1 MVGPSARRVA
11 ARHLQE
17 EFGASERRS
26 CAVLGQHR
34 SVQRHVLS
42 SREATV
48 GLEAAILKEASENPH
63 WGYRS
68 ILRRLRIAGHVVSER
83 QVRQLYK
90 LLGLARKRKQKRR
103 LKVTARRPMTVPANV
118 NDVWAIDFVSDRTEQ
133 GLSFRIFAAIDVTT
147 RECLSLRP
155 GASLPSVDVTR
166 FLDAAIRMQ
175 GCPKAINCDNGP
187 EFRSKHFQ
195 TWAAKLGIDIQYIEP
210 GKPTQNAFI
219 ESFNGRLRDE
229 FLNTHFF
236 PSLEAAKELL
246 RGWKY
251 KYNHQRGHSSLGGKS
266 PRQYA
271 LTLAAAA

>member
-1 MVGPSARRVA
+1 MVGPSARRDA
-11 ARHLQE
+11 ACHLQE
-17 EFGASERRS
+17 VFGASERRS

-34 SVQRHVLS
+34 SVQRHVK
-42 SREATV
+42 V
-48 GLEAAILKEASENPH
+48 GRNEDVELESAILKKASENPH

-68 ILRRLRIAGHVVSER
+68 ILRCLRITGHVISER
-83 QVRQLYK
+83 QVRGLYK
-90 LLGLARKRKQKRR
+90 RLGLARKRKQKRR
-103 LKVTARRPMTVPANV
+103 LKVTTRQPMTVPEHV

-133 GLSFRIFAAIDVTT
+133 GLSFRIFTAIDVAT

-155 GASLPSVDVTR
+155 GASLPSADVTR
-166 FLDAAIRMQ
+166 FLDAAIRVQ

-187 EFRSKHFQ
+187 EFRAKHFQ
-195 TWAAKLGIDIQYIEP
+195 TWAAKHGIDIQYIEP

-236 PSLEAAKELL
+236 SSLDAAKELL

-251 KYNHQRGHSSLGGKS
+251 KYNNERGHSSLGGKS

-271 LTLAAAA
+271 LTLTSAA

>member
-34 SVQRHVLS
+34 SVQRHALAN
-42 SREATV
+42 REARV
-48 GLEAAILKEASENPH
+48 GLEAAISRQASANPH

-68 ILRRLRIAGHVVSER
+68 ILRALHIEGRIVSER
-83 QVRQLYK
+83 QVRRLYK
-90 LLGLARKRKQKRR
+90 RLGLARKRKQKRR
-103 LKVTARRPMTVPANV
+103 LKVTARQPMTVPEHV
-118 NDVWAIDFVSDRTEQ
+118 GEVWAIDFVSDRTEQ
-133 GLSFRIFAAIDVTT
+133 GLSFRIFTAIDVAT
-147 RECLSLRP
+147 RECLSLRA
-155 GASLPSVDVTR
+155 GTSLPSSEVTR
-166 FLDAAIRMQ
+166 FLDAAIRVQ

-187 EFRSKHFQ
+187 EFRAKHFQ
-195 TWAAKLGIDIQYIEP
+195 TWAAKHKIDIQYIEP

-236 PSLEAAKELL
+236 PSLDAAKELL

-271 LTLAAAA
+271 LTLPVAA

>member
-1 MVGPSARRVA
+1 MVGPSARREA
-11 ARHLQE
+11 AVHLQE

-34 SVQRHVLS
+34 SVQRHALVP
-42 SREATV
+42 RESMV
-48 GLEAAILKEASENPH
+48 GLEEAITTKASENPH
-63 WGYRS
+63 WGYRN
-68 ILRRLRIAGHVVSER
+68 ILRALRIAGLVISER
-83 QVRQLYK
+83 QVRCEYK
-90 LLGLARKRKQKRR
+90 RLGLARKRKQKRR
-103 LKVTARRPMTVPANV
+103 IKVTARQPMTVPDDV

-133 GLSFRIFAAIDVTT
+133 GLSFRIFTAIDVAT

-155 GASLPSVDVTR
+155 GTSLPSTEVTR
-166 FLDAAIRMQ
+166 FLDAAIRVQ

-187 EFRSKHFQ
+187 EFRAKHFQ
-195 TWAAKLGIDIQYIEP
+195 TWAARLGIDIQYIEP

-236 PSLEAAKELL
+236 PSLDAAKELL

-251 KYNHQRGHSSLGGKS
+251 KYNYQRGHSSLGGKS

-271 LTLAAAA
+271 LTLAVAA